1 MAAVSSL
8 TTRSGKPRALSGAA
22 IRMLW
27 HDDGEP
33 TRIGDSLRTVEE
45 GDAHGRRGYFLSGRR
60 EMDAWSPTASH
71 IARDGLSWRQRDR
84 IRRQPIDWARRFNR
98 RMRPTSAD
106 RELLIDVVRTAA
118 RVSKL
123 RPVTVTDAAVV
134 LGFPGSRYGEADPRS
149 RGSSMTQMR

>member
-1 MAAVSSL
+1 MAAISSL
-8 TTRSGKPRALSGAA
+8 TTRSAKLRALSRAA
-22 IRMLW
+22 IRMLG
-27 HDDGEP
+27 HDVVGEP

-134 LGFPGSRYGEADPRS
+134 LGFPGSR
-149 RGSSMTQMR
+149 

>member
-1 MAAVSSL
+1 
-8 TTRSGKPRALSGAA
+8 
-22 IRMLW
+22 
-27 HDDGEP
+27 
-33 TRIGDSLRTVEE
+33 
-45 GDAHGRRGYFLSGRR
+45 
-60 EMDAWSPTASH
+60 MDAWSPTASH

-134 LGFPGSRYGEADPRS
+134 LGFPGSR
-149 RGSSMTQMR
+149 